1 MHVEALIHSFV
12 YSLVIGTRITSRSF
26 IQTRRKK
33 VKTPIFTGCAAA
45 LVTPFRDGEV
55 DFQALERLIEM
66 QIAGGCGAVVVCGT
80 TGESAVLSY
89 GEHRAVVGEAVRCV
103 RGRVPVI
110 AGAGSN
116 STEHALTLIRQ
127 SEDAGA
133 DALLLVTPYYNKT
146 SQAGLIR
153 HYVYLADRAEKPVIL
168 YDVPSRTG
176 MCIAPET
183 LAELSCHPRIL
194 GLKAAGT
201 DLDAVSRALRLCPS
215 DFSVYSG
222 NDSLT
227 LPLMALGAKGVISV
241 CANLIPEAMSELTR
255 LCLAGDYRNAAALHY
270 EYLELMEA
278 MFMDVNPIPIKAA
291 LAAAGL
297 CAGELRLPLTELS
310 GEKLSKLLALLRR
323 YGLAA

>member
-1 MHVEALIHSFV
+1 MKEPV
-12 YSLVIGTRITSRSF
+12 
-26 IQTRRKK
+26 
-33 VKTPIFTGCAAA
+33 FTGCAAA
-45 LVTPFRDGEV
+45 LVTPFREGEV
-55 DFQALERLIEM
+55 DFGALEKLIEL

-89 GEHRAVVGEAVRCV
+89 AEHRAVVGEAVRCV
-103 RGRVPVI
+103 RGRVPVV

-127 SEDAGA
+127 AEDAGA

-153 HYVYLADRAEKPVIL
+153 HYVYLADRAERPVIL

-176 MCIAPET
+176 MSIAPET
-183 LAELSCHPRIL
+183 LAELSGHPRIA

-201 DLDAVSRALRLCPS
+201 DLDAISRAMRLCPA
-215 DFSVYSG
+215 DFSFYSG

-227 LPLMALGAKGVISV
+227 LPLMALGARGVISV
-241 CANLIPEAMSELTR
+241 CANLIPEAMGELTR
-255 LCLAGDYRNAAALHY
+255 LCLAGDYASAAALHY

-278 MFMDVNPIPIKAA
+278 LFMDVNPIPVKAA

-297 CAGELRLPLTELS
+297 CSGELRLPLTELG
-310 GEKLSKLLALLRR
+310 GEKLSKLTALLRR
-323 YGLAA
+323 CGLAA